1 MKKFLVFIVAIIV
14 LGLIVLFGADYVT
27 PSKPVLADS
36 RASEANDKDL
46 IAKGEYLARM
56 GDCVACHSVPNGKPF
71 AGGLAM
77 STPMGTIYSSNIT
90 PDPDTGIGSY
100 SLQDFARA
108 VREGRLKDGTHLYP
122 AMPYPS
128 YAKVTDDDI
137 VALYA
142 YFMHGVEPA
151 SQENRQAEMSFP
163 FGCRKLMA
171 MWNLAFYDASDF
183 DEKASADARIARGA
197 YLTEGLAHCGAC
209 HTPRGFGQQEKGL
222 SGKDADFLTGSAVD
236 GWTAPGLRAG
246 NGSGLGAWSAQ
257 EIADLLRSGRS
268 VHSGVTGPMTDVIA
282 NSTQYATQEDALAIG
297 AYLKSL
303 PSNDKEDANAKFTAS
318 DETANDLR
326 NGITRTLGARLYLDN
341 CAACHRSSG
350 SGEKRAFPA
359 LAGNPLVLADDPSS
373 LIHVILAGA
382 TLPSTKAAP
391 SDLGMPHFSQRLDD
405 GETAELATFV
415 RSAWGNKAAAVNA
428 SQVAA
433 VRKTLPP
440 VQKQQVAQQD
450 HK

>member
-1 MKKFLVFIVAIIV
+1 MKKLLVFIVAVIV

-27 PSKPVLADS
+27 PYKPELADS
-36 RASEANDKDL
+36 SAADATNKDL

-56 GDCVACHSVPNGKPF
+56 GDCVACHSVPSGKPF
-71 AGGLAM
+71 SGGLAM
-77 STPMGTIYSSNIT
+77 NTPMGTIYSSNIT

-100 SLQDFARA
+100 SLQEFARA

-122 AMPYPS
+122 AMPYAS
-128 YAKVTDDDI
+128 YAKVNDDDI
-137 VALYA
+137 RALYA
-142 YFMHGVEPA
+142 YFMHKVEPVKLA
-151 SQENRQAEMSFP
+151 SKPADMSFP
-163 FGCRKLMA
+163 FRIRKLMA

-183 DEKASADARIARGA
+183 DGKALANEQIARGA

-222 SGKDADFLTGSAVD
+222 SGKDADFLTGSSVD
-236 GWTAPGLRAG
+236 GWTAPALRAKDG
-246 NGSGLGAWSAQ
+246 PGVGAWSTQ
-257 EIADLLRSGRS
+257 EIADLLLSGRS

-282 NSTQYATQEDALAIG
+282 NSTQYATKDDAMAM
-297 AYLKSL
+297 AVYLKSL
-303 PSNDKEDANAKFTAS
+303 PSGAKENTDGKFVAS
-318 DETANDLR
+318 DQTANELH
-326 NGITRTLGARLYLDN
+326 NGITKTLGARLYVDN
-341 CAACHRSSG
+341 CAGCHRSSG

-359 LAGNPLVLADDPSS
+359 LAGNSLVLADDPSS

-382 TLPSTKAAP
+382 TLPSTQTAP
-391 SDLGMPHFSQRLDD
+391 SDLGMPDFAHRLDD
-405 GETAELATFV
+405 SETAELATFV

-433 VRKTLPP
+433 VRKTLSAS
-440 VQKQQVAQQD
+440 VTKQVVEQD

>member
-1 MKKFLVFIVAIIV
+1 MKKLLVFIVAVVV

-27 PSKPVLADS
+27 PSKPELADS
-36 RASEANDKDL
+36 SAANTPDKDL

-71 AGGLAM
+71 SGGLAM

-90 PDPDTGIGSY
+90 PDVDTGIGSY

-122 AMPYPS
+122 AMPYVS
-128 YAKVTDDDI
+128 YAKITDDDI
-137 VALYA
+137 RALYA
-142 YFMHGVEPA
+142 YFMHKVEPVKLA
-151 SQENRQAEMSFP
+151 SQPAQMSFP
-163 FGCRKLMA
+163 FGIRKLMA
-171 MWNLAFYDASDF
+171 VWNLAFYDASDF
-183 DEKASADARIARGA
+183 DDKAMENAQIARGA

-222 SGKDADFLTGSAVD
+222 SGKDADFLTGSSVD
-236 GWTAPGLRAG
+236 GWSAPALRAKAG
-246 NGSGLGAWSAQ
+246 PGVGAWSAQ

-282 NSTQYATQEDALAIG
+282 NSTQYATKEDALAMA

-303 PSNDKEDANAKFTAS
+303 PAGATDNASAKFAAS
-318 DETANDLR
+318 DKTANDLR
-326 NGITRTLGARLYLDN
+326 NGITTTLGARLYVDN

-359 LAGNPLVLADDPSS
+359 LAGNSLVLADDPSS

-382 TLPSTKAAP
+382 TLPSTQTAP
-391 SDLGMPHFSQRLDD
+391 SNLGMPDFAHRLNDS
-405 GETAELATFV
+405 ETAELATFV
-415 RSAWGNKAAAVNA
+415 RSAWGNQAAAVSA

-433 VRKTLPP
+433 VRKTLPASETR
-440 VQKQQVAQQD
+440 QIAGQD
-450 HK
+450 NN

>member
-1 MKKFLVFIVAIIV
+1 MKKILVFIVAIIV
-14 LGLIVLFGADYVT
+14 LGLIVLFGADYAT
-27 PSKPVLADS
+27 PSKPKLADENS
-36 RASEANDKDL
+36 SQTPDKDL
-46 IAKGEYLARM
+46 LAKGAYLARM
-56 GDCVACHSVPNGKPF
+56 GDCVACHSVPDGKPF

-90 PDPDTGIGSY
+90 PDSETGIGSY

-137 VALYA
+137 TALYA
-142 YFMHGVEPA
+142 YFMHGVEPVK
-151 SQENRQAEMSFP
+151 QESKPAEMSFP
-163 FGCRKLMA
+163 FGWRKLMA
-171 MWNLAFYDASDF
+171 VWNLAFYDASDF
-183 DEKASADARIARGA
+183 NDKASENAQIARGA

-222 SGKDADFLTGSAVD
+222 SGKDSDFLSGAVVD
-236 GWTAPGLRAG
+236 GWTAPDLRAKDG
-246 NGSGLGAWSAQ
+246 AGLGAWKA
-257 EIADLLRSGRS
+257 EDIADLLMAGRS

-282 NSTQYATQEDALAIG
+282 NSTQFATRDDALAIG

-303 PSNDKEDANAKFTAS
+303 PSGSKDDSNSKFTAS
-318 DETANDLR
+318 DDTANDLR

-350 SGEKRAFPA
+350 VGEKRAFPA
-359 LAGNPLVLADDPSS
+359 LAGNSLVLADDPAS

-415 RSAWGNKAAAVNA
+415 RSAWGNKASAVTAA
-428 SQVAA
+428 QVSA
-433 VRKTLPP
+433 VRKHLPP
-440 VQKQQVAQQD
+440 QQKKELAEQD